1 MRRLSIY
8 LWLMLSFLVALAA
21 AIILMPA
28 SGGLRPTTLSGALA
42 ASSGVAAFFVVAAF
56 SPARRE
62 PGARTIWFLLALGVL
77 AWFGYGVL
85 TFYRVLRWGNLSFS
99 PGYPDLLC
107 GAGSALI
114 IAALCLKVKRRPP
127 RFSVQAVAGALAAA
141 ALALIVVVN
150 FVIAPALRNPALT
163 PWECFRDC
171 CLAAADFALGA
182 LALVIIAIY
191 GAHGM
196 GRPWVQLAVGLIF
209 YAVGDA
215 IYWHLAE
222 AGLYGPAGNLVT
234 ALFWTAAYLLIGLG
248 AYYRRLVFKGV
259 IRFPPVEGEGGAQ
272 SS

>member
-1 MRRLSIY
+1 
-8 LWLMLSFLVALAA
+8 MLSFLVALAA

-28 SGGLRPTTLSGALA
+28 SGAFRPTTLSGALA
-42 ASSGVAAFFVVAAF
+42 ASSGVAAFFVIGAF
-56 SPARRE
+56 SSARRE
-62 PGARTIWFLLALGVL
+62 PGARTMWFLLALGVL
-77 AWFGYGVL
+77 GWFGCKVS
-85 TFYRVLRWGNLSFS
+85 TFYHVLRWSTLSLS

-107 GAGSALI
+107 GVGSALI
-114 IAALCLKVKRRPP
+114 IAALFLKVKRRPRRVSP
-127 RFSVQAVAGALAAA
+127 QAVAGALAAA
-141 ALALIVVVN
+141 ALALIIVVN

-171 CLAAADFALGA
+171 FLVAADFALGA

-196 GRPWVQLAVGLIF
+196 GRPSVQLAVGLIF

-215 IYWHLAE
+215 VYWHLAE

-259 IRFPPVEGEGGAQ
+259 IRFPAIDSESGTQ
-272 SS
+272 SP

>member
-42 ASSGVAAFFVVAAF
+42 ASSGIAAFFVIAAF

-62 PGARTIWFLLALGVL
+62 PRARTIWFLFALGIL
-77 AWFGYGVL
+77 GWFGCKVS
-85 TFYRVLRWGNLSFS
+85 TFYHVSRWGTLSLS

-107 GAGSALI
+107 GVGSALI
-114 IAALCLKVKRRPP
+114 IAALLIKVARRPRRVSP
-127 RFSVQAVAGALAAA
+127 QAVAGALAAA
-141 ALALIVVVN
+141 ALALIVVAN

-163 PWECFRDC
+163 PWERFRDC
-171 CLAAADFALGA
+171 FLAVADFGLGA

-191 GAHGM
+191 GGQGM
-196 GRPWVQLAVGLIF
+196 GRPWVQVAVGLIF

-234 ALFWTAAYLLIGLG
+234 ALFWTAGYLLIGLG

-259 IRFPPVEGEGGAQ
+259 IRFPPAESEGEAQ
-272 SS
+272 SP

>member
-1 MRRLSIY
+1 
-8 LWLMLSFLVALAA
+8 MLSFLVALAA

-28 SGGLRPTTLSGALA
+28 SGAFRPTTLSGALA
-42 ASSGVAAFFVVAAF
+42 ASSGVAAFFVIAAF
-56 SPARRE
+56 SRARRE
-62 PGARTIWFLLALGVL
+62 PGVRTIWFLLALGVL
-77 AWFGYGVL
+77 GWFGCKVL
-85 TFYRVLRWGNLSFS
+85 TFYHVLRWGILWLS
-99 PGYPDLLC
+99 PGYPDVSC
-107 GAGSALI
+107 GVGSALI
-114 IAALCLKVKRRPP
+114 IAALFIKVARRPRRVSP
-127 RFSVQAVAGALAAA
+127 QAVAGALAAA
-141 ALALIVVVN
+141 ALALIIVVN

-171 CLAAADFALGA
+171 FLVAADFALGA

-196 GRPWVQLAVGLIF
+196 GRPSVQLAVGLIF

-215 IYWHLAE
+215 VYWHLAE

-259 IRFPPVEGEGGAQ
+259 IRFPPAESEGEA
-272 SS
+272 

>member
-28 SGGLRPTTLSGALA
+28 SGALRPTTLGAALA
-42 ASSGVAAFFVVAAF
+42 ASSGVAAFFAIAAF
-56 SPARRE
+56 SPVRRE

-77 AWFGYGVL
+77 AWFGYKVL
-85 TFYRVLRWGNLSFS
+85 TLYCVVRRGTLFTS

-114 IAALCLKVKRRPP
+114 IAALFLKFKRRPA
-127 RFSVQAVAGALAAA
+127 RFSLQAVAGALAAA

-171 CLAAADFALGA
+171 FLAAADFALGA

-196 GRPWVQLAVGLIF
+196 GRPWVQVAVGLIF

-248 AYYRRLVFKGV
+248 AYYRRLVSKGV
-259 IRFPPVEGEGGAQ
+259 IRFPTAESEGGTQ
-272 SS
+272 SP